1 MTFIDP
7 KTHYSPR
14 ILSKTSR
21 LFTLF
26 LGLLLAPVFCFG
38 QSLVTANSIAANSLT
53 ATYMPSNDI
62 VLDWS
67 KLPELS
73 PEKSPKKLIATLKSE
88 FGAYNAQLPEMLR
101 VVGRQLQEADKH
113 ESALTLLTD
122 SWQLS
127 RINDGFYSASQIATL
142 ELIIFSEMEL
152 ENWQAVDDHYSYLE
166 LLHRRVFD
174 ENDPQLE
181 LGLQKVSAWH
191 VNALS
196 LSTGRDRVHH
206 LRAAYHLFKD
216 RLAMAEQ
223 NLDQSDPKFG
233 YLHESIRI
241 TEQQLRLNSQ
251 MNKAIVLQQQRVGSG
266 SLLADSF

>member
-1 MTFIDP
+1 MIYIDQ
-7 KTHYSPR
+7 KTQQLPQSFCKASQN
-14 ILSKTSR
+14 LA
-21 LFTLF
+21 LA

-38 QSLVTANSIAANSLT
+38 QQIPVNLAANSLT
-53 ATYMPSNDI
+53 AYVPENGLAVELLPS
-62 VLDWS
+62 S
-67 KLPELS
+67 EQS
-73 PEKSPKKLIATLKSE
+73 AEKLISSLKE
-88 FGAYNAQLPEMLR
+88 VFGAYDARLPETLR
-101 VVGRQLQEADKH
+101 VVGRRFQEADDH
-113 ESALTLLTD
+113 ESALILLSN

-142 ELIIFSEMEL
+142 ELIIYSEMEL
-152 ENWQAVDDHYSYLE
+152 ENWEAVDDHYSYLE

-174 ENDPQLE
+174 ESDPRLE

-196 LSTGRDRVHH
+196 LTTGSDHIHH
-206 LRAAYHLFKD
+206 MRAAYHLFKD

-223 NLDQSDPKFG
+223 NLDHSDPKFG
-233 YLHESIRI
+233 YLRQSIKI

-251 MNKAIVLQQQRVGSG
+251 MNKAIILQQQRVGSG

>member
-1 MTFIDP
+1 MIFIDQKAQHP
-7 KTHYSPR
+7 PQISIK
-14 ILSKTSR
+14 KSR
-21 LFTLF
+21 SFTLV
-26 LGLLLAPVFCFG
+26 LGLLLTPVLCFG
-38 QSLVTANSIAANSLT
+38 QQLAASSLT
-53 ATYMPSNDI
+53 ATYIPNNDI
-62 VLDWS
+62 VLDWAQ
-67 KLPELS
+67 LPAQS
-73 PEKSPKKLIATLKSE
+73 PEKLIATLKE
-88 FGAYNAQLPEMLR
+88 ELGAYNPSLPETLR
-101 VVGRQLQEADKH
+101 VVGRQFQEAGDH
-113 ESALTLLTD
+113 DSALTLLTN

-127 RINDGFYSASQIATL
+127 RINDGFYSASQIPTL
-142 ELIIFSEMEL
+142 ELIVYSEMEL

-174 ENDPQLE
+174 ENDPRLE

-196 LSTGRDRVHH
+196 LSSGRDRVHH

-216 RLAMAEQ
+216 RLAMAEK
-223 NLDQSDPKFG
+223 NLELSDPKFG

-251 MNKAIVLQQQRVGSG
+251 MNKATVLQQQRVGSG